1 MKCKMTGAT
10 SLAGAFVA
18 GMVATTALVG
28 GMATPGAKARGI
40 VAQGQ
45 EVIVQRVVN
54 PTITDEDITLLRQD
68 LRAKKMQVIGQNMSL
83 SDMEA
88 ERFWPIYNHY
98 VKDLQEVNNQKYA
111 LLKQYAEMWA
121 TMTDEDI
128 VLLRQDLR
136 EMKMQVIGQNMSLSD
151 TEAEKF
157 WPIYNHYVKDL
168 QEVNN
173 QKYALLKQYAEM
185 WATMTD
191 GDALIYVR
199 HWLEADGQAQALRL
213 KYVPVVSQVLP
224 GKKAATFFQLD
235 RRLNMIVD
243 LQLFSQ
249 IPLAHVKE

>member
-1 MKCKMTGAT
+1 MLSDLLFSVVLCGKNTMRRKIMKYKMTGAAG
-10 SLAGAFVA
+10 LAGAFVA
-18 GMVATTALVG
+18 GLAVAKALGG
-28 GMATPGAKARGI
+28 GMAASEARRLGA
-40 VAQGQ
+40 AQGQ
-45 EVIVQRVVN
+45 QITVQRVISPSV
-54 PTITDEDITLLRQD
+54 TDEDIALLRQD
-68 LRAKKMQVIGQNMSL
+68 LRA
-83 SDMEA
+83 
-88 ERFWPIYNHY
+88 
-98 VKDLQEVNNQKYA
+98 
-111 LLKQYAEMWA
+111 
-121 TMTDEDI
+121 
-128 VLLRQDLR
+128 
-136 EMKMQVIGQNMSLSD
+136 MKMQVIGQNMSLSD

-191 GDALIYVR
+191 EDALIYVR

-235 RRLNMIVD
+235 RRLNMIID